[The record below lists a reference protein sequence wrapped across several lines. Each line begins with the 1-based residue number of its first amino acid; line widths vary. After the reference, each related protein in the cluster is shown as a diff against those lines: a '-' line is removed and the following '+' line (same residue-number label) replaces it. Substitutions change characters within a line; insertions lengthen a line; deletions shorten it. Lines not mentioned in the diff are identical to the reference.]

1 MTTGNPQGAPQTGK
15 SILIVDDEQDIRDS
29 LESRLKPAGF
39 RVQTASSGQ
48 EAVATFIKCF
58 YDAPFDVI
66 LLDINLPDMDGLDIL
81 RLVRQEE
88 ELRGVNY
95 GDGVIIVIQTGVKE
109 SWMDAFTKGCDDYI
123 IKPYAF
129 QELHNKI
136 NEKIQ
141 IKKERSGLK

>member
-1 MTTGNPQGAPQTGK
+1 MTADNPQNAPQAGK

-29 LESRLKPAGF
+29 LESRLTVAGF

-48 EAVATFIKCF
+48 EAVATFIKRF
-58 YDAPFDVI
+58 YDGPFDVI
-66 LLDINLPDMDGLDIL
+66 LLDIDLLDTDGVDIL
-81 RLVRQEE
+81 KLLRQEE

-95 GDGVIIVIQTGVKE
+95 GDGVIIIMQTGIKE

-123 IKPYAF
+123 IKPYSF
-129 QELHNKI
+129 QELLNKI

-141 IKKERSGLK
+141 IKKERSELK

>member
-1 MTTGNPQGAPQTGK
+1 MTADNPQSAPQTGR

-29 LESRLKPAGF
+29 LKSRLTVAGF

-58 YDAPFDVI
+58 YDGPFDVI
-66 LLDINLPDMDGLDIL
+66 LLDINLTDMDGIDVLK
-81 RLVRQEE
+81 LVRQEE
-88 ELRGVNY
+88 ELRGVK
-95 GDGVIIVIQTGVKE
+95 DLAGVIVVMQTGVKE

-123 IKPYAF
+123 IKPYSF
-129 QELHNKI
+129 PELLNKI

-141 IKKERSGLK
+141 IKKERSELK